1 MQELDGPRDRFAKI
15 KRELAILKWMVGVNL
30 AGVAFLV
37 IKSFA

>member
-1 MQELDGPRDRFAKI
+1 MQELDGPRDRLAKI

-30 AGVAFLV
+30 VSVAFLV